1 MLHRMALRV
10 LPSLTLAVTEES
22 VRKRKRLVMLA
33 PGLAAFVI
41 YRLTKQIVP
50 LSDAVTVLAVSGVV
64 SAATAVWAYRMG
76 RRVSFVQVWRED
88 GVRRLAWLVGW
99 IGFVYGVQLSLMVLA
114 LLKILVDYDFLQHP
128 DGPAMMAIIIA
139 CTSVARDA
147 FEIGHVRLLQR
158 QGEPIVTFPDG
169 ASFRD
174 ALGVRT
180 GQIIR
185 WALFPALGCA
195 VMAVALG
202 TVHDLAAT
210 GLAQLILVTLCAGSL
225 SVWAY
230 LAGEQR
236 PGGWSAMMSAAGWME
251 LFRYWWWPGLAFAAT
266 YYLSW
271 AGLIFF
277 VVQADV
283 SGSLTRGA
291 IAGAVAGMM
300 AMYCYYLGY
309 RRYVENQLRQ
319 IVPPSL
325 LRCPFVMGILSKQST
340 RGREN
345 PPPEAMATIPSP
357 TVIAGKHS

>member
-10 LPSLTLAVTEES
+10 LPSLSLAVTEES

-41 YRLTKQIVP
+41 YRLAKQIVP
-50 LSDAVTVLAVSGVV
+50 LSDAVTLLAVSGLV
-64 SAATAVWAYRMG
+64 SAAAAVWAYRMG
-76 RRVSFVQVWRED
+76 RQLSLAQAWRED
-88 GVRRLAWLVGW
+88 GMRRLAWLVGW

-114 LLKILVDYDFLQHP
+114 LLKILVNYDFLQHP

-169 ASFRD
+169 GSFRD
-174 ALGVRT
+174 AFGVRT

-185 WALFPALGCA
+185 WALFPAFGCA
-195 VMAVALG
+195 VLAVALG
-202 TVHDLAAT
+202 MVHDLAAT

-277 VVQADV
+277 VVQSDV

-291 IAGAVAGMM
+291 VAGAVAGMM
-300 AMYCYYLGY
+300 AGYCYYLGY
-309 RRYVENQLRQ
+309 RRHVENQLRQ

-325 LRCPFVMGILSKQST
+325 LRCPFVMGILSKQPSI
-340 RGREN
+340 GQEG
-345 PPPEAMATIPSP
+345 PPPEARSNLVSP
-357 TVIAGKHS
+357 AVIVGKEN

>member
-10 LPSLTLAVTEES
+10 LPSLALAVTEES
-22 VRKRKRLVMLA
+22 VRRRKRLVMLV

-41 YRLTKQIVP
+41 YCLTKQIIP
-50 LSDAVTVLAVSGVV
+50 LSDAVTLLAVSGAV
-64 SAATAVWAYRMG
+64 SAAAAVWAYRMG
-76 RRVSFVQVWRED
+76 RQSSLAQVWRED
-88 GVRRLAWLVGW
+88 GLRRLAWLIGW
-99 IGFVYGVQLSLMVLA
+99 VGFVYGVQLSLMVLA
-114 LLKILVDYDFLQHP
+114 LLKILAHYDFLQHP

-158 QGEPIVTFPDG
+158 QGEPVVTFPDG

-174 ALGVRT
+174 MLGLRPGPIV
-180 GQIIR
+180 R
-185 WALFPALGCA
+185 WALFPAFGCA

-202 TVHDLAAT
+202 TVHDLAVT
-210 GLAQLILVTLCAGSL
+210 GLVQLILVTLCAGSL

-230 LAGEQR
+230 LAGAQQ
-236 PGGWSAMMSAAGWME
+236 PGGWRAMMSAAGRRE
-251 LFRYWWWPGLAFAAT
+251 LLRYWWWPGLAFAAT

-271 AGLIFF
+271 AGLVFF

-300 AMYCYYLGY
+300 AVYCYYLGY
-309 RRYVENQLRQ
+309 RRHVENQLRQ

-325 LRCPFVMGILSKQST
+325 LRCPFVMGILSRQPVSGQGGQPKAMST
-340 RGREN
+340 VA
-345 PPPEAMATIPSP
+345 PPTA
-357 TVIAGKHS
+357 VAGKHS